1 MTKIYKISAHTHIT
15 LRYGF
20 YTEISLNFIILA
32 DKFEQEIETRGHLI
46 DSMILTRIFDGI
58 MDLRGD
64 FQVLEF
70 TVGKKKS
77 DPSYARLLVK
87 GKNREHL
94 ESILEQAYREGAQP
108 VSVHEV
114 KLEAAPKDM
123 VMPDDFYST
132 TNNTTQVYYGSRWIN
147 VNNMMMDKCIVVD
160 TQEKKA
166 ECKML
171 RDIVREDMIVVGE
184 QGVRIIPQER
194 PREGIDIFQFM
205 SSSSS
210 SERPT
215 QHVARKVA
223 SDIYNTRKEG
233 GKIVIVSGPVLI
245 HSGAVEALASLIKM
259 GYVDGLLAGNALA
272 VHDVENALF
281 GTSLGMRIK
290 DGTLAVRGHRNHM
303 QAINEVFKAGG
314 LKAMVEKRIL
324 KSGVMYECIKN
335 NVPVVLAGSIR
346 DDGPL
351 PDVVTDIV
359 EAQRKYKE
367 VIRGAKIVVMLSTM
381 LHSIA
386 VGNMLP
392 ASVKVVAVDISQP
405 VVTKLIDRG
414 TAQAIGIVT
423 DVGAFLPIIVE
434 HLKKFSGSRNKNN
447 A

>member
-1 MTKIYKISAHTHIT
+1 
-15 LRYGF
+15 L
-20 YTEISLNFIILA
+20 TEG
-32 DKFEQEIETRGHLI
+32 FEQEIEATGHLI
-46 DSMILTRIFDGI
+46 DSMILTRIFDRI

-70 TVGKKKS
+70 TVGKRKS
-77 DPSYARLLVK
+77 DPSYARLLIR
-87 GKNREHL
+87 GKSKEHL
-94 ESILEQAYREGAQP
+94 ESILEQVFREGAQP
-108 VSVHEV
+108 VSVKEV
-114 KLEAAPKDM
+114 RLEPAPKDM

-132 TNNTTQVYYGSRWIN
+132 TNNATQVYYGGHWID
-147 VNNMMMDKCIVVD
+147 VQNMMMDKCIVLNTRD
-160 TQEKKA
+160 KTA
-166 ECKML
+166 ECKMI
-171 RDIVREDMIVVGE
+171 RDIVKGDMIVVGE

-205 SSSSS
+205 SSTSS

-215 QHVARKVA
+215 QHIAQKVA
-223 SDIYNTRKEG
+223 TDIYNTRKEG
-233 GKIVIVSGPVLI
+233 GKIIVVSGPVLV
-245 HSGAVEALASLIKM
+245 HSGAIEALASLIRM

-272 VHDVENALF
+272 VHDVENALL
-281 GTSLGMRIK
+281 GTSLGMRVR

-314 LKAMVEKRIL
+314 LNAMVQKRVL
-324 KSGVMYECIKN
+324 KSGVIYECIKN
-335 NVPVVLAGSIR
+335 NVPFVLAGSIR

-351 PDVVTDIV
+351 PDVVTDVV
-359 EAQRKYKE
+359 EAQRKYKR
-367 VIRGAKIVVMLSTM
+367 VINGATMVLMLSTM

-423 DVGAFLPIIVE
+423 DVGAFLPIVVE
-434 HLKKFSGSRNKNN
+434 HLKNITSGTNKTNS
-447 A
+447 